1 MKLEELK
8 ENLENYDKYI
18 RSFPVNCQFENV
30 VVLVREYNDL
40 IFKPFSILLTELGL
54 NDEEPS
60 HLLDESFDI

>member
-18 RSFPVNCQFENV
+18 RSFPVNFQFENV